1 MNSILLAATSS
12 SAGMGLFKPLYWL
25 FGVCMGFLMD
35 LLNNQYFVAIV
46 IFTVVTRVILLP
58 FNIHQQ
64 KTMAKTARLQPK
76 LAKLQ
81 KKSRLRD
88 EKGIFL
94 VEGPRMTE
102 EIPAERIEKVYASES
117 FAKKNKEFLEKLQ
130 APVELLTDTVFAYV
144 SDTKTPQGILAIVKR
159 LNYTMNDLMQVK
171 NQKAPHLVV
180 LDNLQDPGNLGTIF
194 RTAEAAGV
202 TGILLSKDC
211 VDVYN
216 PKVIRSTMGA
226 VFRMPFLYVEDLP
239 EKIKDLQKEGIKT
252 YAAHLRG
259 ENAYDEE
266 DYTTGCAFLIGNEG
280 NGLRDE
286 VADCADCLIRI
297 PMEGEAE
304 SLNAAVAAAVL
315 MFEAGRQR
323 RKK

>member
-1 MNSILLAATSS
+1 MITSTGN
-12 SAGMGLFKPLYWL
+12 ARVKQL
-25 FGVCMGFLMD
+25 
-35 LLNNQYFVAIV
+35 
-46 IFTVVTRVILLP
+46 VTW
-58 FNIHQQ
+58 
-64 KTMAKTARLQPK
+64 
-76 LAKLQ
+76 Q
-81 KKSRLRD
+81 KKRKARD
-88 EKGIFL
+88 EEGVYI
-94 VEGPRMTE
+94 VEGIRMYREAPRAQVREVYVSEQFYSRYGE
-102 EIPAERIEKVYASES
+102 ELGLSAWGRQ
-117 FAKKNKEFLEKLQ
+117 LEILS
-130 APVELLTDTVFAYV
+130 DHVFSHV

-159 LNYTMNDLMQVK
+159 LNYTINDLMQVK

-239 EKIKDLQKEGIKT
+239 EEIKELQKESIKT

>member
-1 MNSILLAATSS
+1 MITSTS
-12 SAGMGLFKPLYWL
+12 NAQIKE
-25 FGVCMGFLMD
+25 
-35 LLNNQYFVAIV
+35 
-46 IFTVVTRVILLP
+46 
-58 FNIHQQ
+58 
-64 KTMAKTARLQPK
+64 

-226 VFRMPFLYVEDLP
+226 VF
-239 EKIKDLQKEGIKT
+239 
-252 YAAHLRG
+252 
-259 ENAYDEE
+259 
-266 DYTTGCAFLIGNEG
+266 LIGNEG

>member
-1 MNSILLAATSS
+1 MITSTGN
-12 SAGMGLFKPLYWL
+12 ARVKQL
-25 FGVCMGFLMD
+25 
-35 LLNNQYFVAIV
+35 
-46 IFTVVTRVILLP
+46 VTW
-58 FNIHQQ
+58 
-64 KTMAKTARLQPK
+64 
-76 LAKLQ
+76 Q
-81 KKSRLRD
+81 KKRKARD
-88 EKGIFL
+88 EEGVYI
-94 VEGPRMTE
+94 VEGIRMYREAPRAQVREVYVSEQFYSRYGE
-102 EIPAERIEKVYASES
+102 ELGLSAWGRQ
-117 FAKKNKEFLEKLQ
+117 LEILS
-130 APVELLTDTVFAYV
+130 DHVFSHV

>member
-1 MNSILLAATSS
+1 MITSTS
-12 SAGMGLFKPLYWL
+12 NAQIKE
-25 FGVCMGFLMD
+25 
-35 LLNNQYFVAIV
+35 
-46 IFTVVTRVILLP
+46 
-58 FNIHQQ
+58 
-64 KTMAKTARLQPK
+64 

-159 LNYTMNDLMQVK
+159 LNYTMNDLMQ
-171 NQKAPHLVV
+171 
-180 LDNLQDPGNLGTIF
+180 DNLQDPGNLGTIF

-226 VFRMPFLYVEDLP
+226 VFRMPFLYVEDFP
-239 EKIKDLQKEGIKT
+239 EKIKELQKERIKT